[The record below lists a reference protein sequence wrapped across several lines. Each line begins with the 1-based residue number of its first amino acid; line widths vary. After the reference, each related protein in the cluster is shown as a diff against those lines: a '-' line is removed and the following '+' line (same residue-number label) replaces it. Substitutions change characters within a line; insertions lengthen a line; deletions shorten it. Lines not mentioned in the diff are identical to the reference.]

1 MDNPM
6 ERLWNS
12 TADLYQR
19 FDLDAPMP
27 DRVRKF
33 KEEVQEFL
41 DEVRAFDYGN
51 GSGIALEEEAVDVI
65 VTIIGILQKRGV
77 RPEWL
82 WEEFEKV
89 AQKNDAK
96 TLDTHVIHDGLI
108 TRRSKLNGTP

>member
-1 MDNPM
+1 MDNPI

-19 FDLDAPMP
+19 FGLDAPMP
-27 DRVRKF
+27 DRVYKF
-33 KEEVQEFL
+33 REEVDEFL
-41 DEVRAFDYGN
+41 NEVD
-51 GSGIALEEEAVDVI
+51 ALEYSGVALMEEASDVV

-96 TLDTHVIHDGLI
+96 TLDTHVIHNGLI
-108 TRRSKLNGTP
+108 TRKDKLNGTS